1 VNGQKSEVE
10 VDRGNISNFNSFA
23 YGKCSA
29 LKEFPIYFT
38 STNDMLSIL
47 VQIKKK
53 SFHFFLFINIYLRE
67 KKYLVDYISINKG
80 KV

>member
-1 VNGQKSEVE
+1 VNGQKREVE
-10 VDRGNISNFNSFA
+10 VDLGNISNFNSFA

-53 SFHFFLFINIYLRE
+53 FSFFLFINIYLRE
-67 KKYLVDYISINKG
+67 NKYLVDYIAIK
-80 KV
+80 KVKV